1 MINKDN
7 PKTVSVLV
15 CFAGCNRR
23 IEINPKKCV
32 KNGNDFT
39 YKALYSADN
48 GKTYLVN
55 ITSIKGT
62 NGSRANVVVTN
73 RSGKQVIAERQ
84 GVDVRFYRYIF

>member
-32 KNGNDFT
+32 KNGKEFT
-39 YKALYSADN
+39 YKTLYKADN
-48 GKTYLVN
+48 GNSYMVN
-55 ITSIKGT
+55 ISSIEGT
-62 NGSRANVVVTN
+62 EGAKANVVVTN
-73 RSGKQVIAERQ
+73 RSGKQVVAERN
-84 GVDVRFYRYIF
+84 GVDVRFHRYLF